1 MNEKELVDKLLER
14 EKETLPI
21 MLAILTEYEA
31 IESLLETLKV
41 AIYKDGFYRKDGK
54 HRVIRHEDYV
64 HLSDV
69 LNGTDIPELNTA
81 IVMRGK
87 KETGSEMDYALVM
100 NRPGRNK
107 LEIFFSLSTL
117 MMDGTVR
124 NNYYDIS
131 LPILD
136 DKGRLLENWRDEMN
150 KFIGEWAQEADK
162 IRISLKNR
170 GAKLAA
176 FIHEVVEASK
186 RIERV
191 KGMIECEIYPE
202 LLGKYNHFSINDI
215 V

>member
-1 MNEKELVDKLLER
+1 MNEKELVDKILER
-14 EKETLPI
+14 EKETLPV
-21 MLAILTEYEA
+21 MLATLTEYEA
-31 IESLLETLKV
+31 VEALLETLKV

-64 HLSDV
+64 RLSDV
-69 LNGTDIPELNTA
+69 LNGTDMPELNTA

-87 KETGSEMDYALVM
+87 KEVGSEMDFPLVI
-100 NRPGRNK
+100 NRPGRDK

-117 MMDGTVR
+117 MGDGTVKH
-124 NNYYDIS
+124 NYYDIF
-131 LPILD
+131 LLILD
-136 DKGRLLENWRDEMN
+136 DKGRLRENWRDEMN

-176 FIHEVVEASK
+176 FIHEAVEASK
-186 RIERV
+186 KIERV
-191 KGMIECEIYPE
+191 KGMIEKEIYPT
-202 LLGKYNHFSINDI
+202 LSNKYPHFSINDI

>member
-1 MNEKELVDKLLER
+1 MNEKELVDKILER
-14 EKETLPI
+14 EKETLPV
-21 MLAILTEYEA
+21 MLATLTEYEA
-31 IESLLETLKV
+31 VEALLETLKV

-64 HLSDV
+64 RLSDV
-69 LNGTDIPELNTA
+69 LNGTDMPELNTA

-100 NRPGRNK
+100 NRPGRYK

-117 MMDGTVR
+117 MMGGTVR

-136 DKGRLLENWRDEMN
+136 DKGRLLEDWRDEMN

-176 FIHEVVEASK
+176 FIHEAVEASK
-186 RIERV
+186 KIERV
-191 KGMIECEIYPE
+191 KGMIEKEIYPT
-202 LLGKYNHFSINDI
+202 LSNKYPHFSINDI

>member
-1 MNEKELVDKLLER
+1 MNEKGIVDKILER
-14 EKETLPI
+14 EKETLPV
-21 MLAILTEYEA
+21 MLVTLTEYEA
-31 IESLLETLKV
+31 IEALLETLKV

-64 HLSDV
+64 RLSDV
-69 LNGTDIPELNTA
+69 LNGTDMPELNTA

-87 KETGSEMDYALVM
+87 KEVGSEIDFTLVI
-100 NRPGRNK
+100 NRPGKNK
-107 LEIFFSLSTL
+107 MEIFFSLSTL
-117 MMDGTVR
+117 MRDGTVKS
-124 NNYYDIS
+124 NYYDIF

-136 DKGRLLENWRDEMN
+136 DKGRLRENWRDEMN

-176 FIHEVVEASK
+176 FIHEAVEAFK
-186 RIERV
+186 KIERV
-191 KGMIECEIYPE
+191 KGMIEKEIYPT
-202 LLGKYNHFSINDI
+202 LSNKYPHFSINDI